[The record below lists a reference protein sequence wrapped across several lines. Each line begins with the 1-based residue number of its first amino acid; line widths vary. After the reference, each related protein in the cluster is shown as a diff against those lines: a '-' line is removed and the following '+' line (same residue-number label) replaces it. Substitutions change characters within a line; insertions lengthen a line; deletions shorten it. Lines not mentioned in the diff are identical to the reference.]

1 MNTNPLLVC
10 HRWLSFAG
18 KNYLLKSILLSSML
32 IVGTSVWSQPN
43 RRWDDQA
50 SIKRAKT
57 DSNLETAMGKY
68 LQEAKDKNLN
78 IQSVMVLQHGKVLYE
93 KWLNGGEP
101 QTPHIL
107 NSVSK
112 TFTSAAVGLAVGEG
126 LLSLDDKL
134 VSFFP
139 DDLPPTPSENLKK
152 VTIRHLLTMNCGH
165 DSEPSRR
172 RDGDTWVKTFLAW
185 PVEHEPGTWY
195 CYNSM
200 GTYMLSAIVQK
211 VTGQKIVDY
220 LQPRLFDPLGIEAPR
235 WEESPQGINCG
246 GWGLYLKT
254 EDLAKMGQLLLQKG
268 KWKKKQVLPKNYVTE
283 MTRAQVPCQPAGTSP
298 DKIAERGL
306 TKENSDWVQGY
317 GYQVW
322 RCRHNA
328 FRADGAGGQYII
340 VIPEKDAVVINTA
353 ELGDMQAELNLIW
366 DHILPALK

>member
-1 MNTNPLLVC
+1 MNTKHFLI
-10 HRWLSFAG
+10 RYS
-18 KNYLLKSILLSSML
+18 L
-32 IVGTSVWSQPN
+32 IVLFCLCGVCSYAMAPGSSK
-43 RRWDDQA
+43 A
-50 SIKRAKT
+50 SPKKTAIKRAKT
-57 DSNLETAMGKY
+57 SSNLQAAMDSY
-68 LQEAKDKNLN
+68 LQDAQEKNLN
-78 IQSVMVLQHGKVLYE
+78 IQSVMVLQHGKVIYE

-112 TFTSAAVGLAVGEG
+112 TFTSAAVGLAIEEG

-134 VSFFP
+134 ISFFP
-139 DDLPPTPSENLKK
+139 DDLPANPSENLKK
-152 VTIRHLLTMNCGH
+152 VTIHNLLTMNCGH
-165 DSEPSRR
+165 ESEPSRSK
-172 RDGDTWVKTFLAW
+172 DEDTWVKIFLNW

-268 KWKKKQVLPKNYVTE
+268 KWKGKQVLPENYVIEATK
-283 MTRAQVPCQPAGTSP
+283 AQVPCQPAGTRP
-298 DKIAERGL
+298 DKVAERGL

-340 VIPEKDAVVINTA
+340 VIPEKDAVVVNTA
-353 ELGDMQAELNLIW
+353 DLRNMQAELNLVW
-366 DHILPALK
+366 EHILPALK

>member
-1 MNTNPLLVC
+1 MKHFFNRCGLALLFC
-10 HRWLSFAG
+10 LAG
-18 KNYLLKSILLSSML
+18 LCCYALAPSTPKPAQKKAITL
-32 IVGTSVWSQPN
+32 
-43 RRWDDQA
+43 
-50 SIKRAKT
+50 KRAKA
-57 DSNLETAMGKY
+57 NGKLELAMERY
-68 LQEAKDKNLN
+68 LQDAKDKDLN

-93 KWLNGGEP
+93 KWMNGGEP
-101 QTPHIL
+101 QTPHVL

-112 TFTSAAVGLAVGEG
+112 TFTSAAVGLAIEEG
-126 LLSLDDKL
+126 LLSLDDKMI
-134 VSFFP
+134 SFFP
-139 DDLPPTPSENLKK
+139 DDLPPTLSENLKK
-152 VTIRHLLTMNCGH
+152 VTIHNLLTMNCGH

-172 RDGDTWVKTFLAW
+172 RDGDSWVKIFLNW
-185 PVEHEPGTWY
+185 PVEHEPGSWY

-211 VTGQKIVDY
+211 VTGQKVVDY

-268 KWKKKQVLPKNYVTE
+268 KWKGKQVLPKSYVLEATK
-283 MTRAQVPCQPAGTSP
+283 AQVPCQPAGTSP
-298 DKIAERGL
+298 DKVAERGL

-328 FRADGAGGQYII
+328 FRADGAGGQFII
-340 VIPEKDAVVINTA
+340 VIPEKDAVVVNTA
-353 ELGDMQAELNLIW
+353 NLGNMQAELNLVW

>member
-1 MNTNPLLVC
+1 MK
-10 HRWLSFAG
+10 H
-18 KNYLLKSILLSSML
+18 ILNCYGLTVL
-32 IVGTSVWSQPN
+32 FCLCGLYIY
-43 RRWDDQA
+43 A
-50 SIKRAKT
+50 SAPASPEATPKKTAIKRAKVN
-57 DSNLETAMGKY
+57 SSLKVAMDDY
-68 LQEAKDKNLN
+68 LQDAKEKNLN

-112 TFTSAAVGLAVGEG
+112 TFTSAAVGLAIEEG

-134 VSFFP
+134 ISFFP
-139 DDLPPTPSENLKK
+139 DDLPPSPSENLKK

-165 DSEPSRR
+165 DSEPSFR
-172 RDGDTWVKTFLAW
+172 RDIDTWVKTFLAW
-185 PVEHEPGTWY
+185 PVEHEPGTYY

-235 WEESPQGINCG
+235 WEVSPQGINCG

-268 KWKKKQVLPKNYVTE
+268 KWKNKQVLPENYVKE
-283 MTRAQVPCQPAGTSP
+283 MTSAQVPCQPSWIRA
-298 DKIAERGL
+298 DKVAESGL
-306 TKENSDWVQGY
+306 TPENSDWVQGY

-353 ELGDMQAELNLIW
+353 ELDDMQAELNLVW

>member
-1 MNTNPLLVC
+1 MHMKHFFNRYGLTVLFCLC
-10 HRWLSFAG
+10 GLCGYAT
-18 KNYLLKSILLSSML
+18 
-32 IVGTSVWSQPN
+32 TSGSPKT
-43 RRWDDQA
+43 A
-50 SIKRAKT
+50 PKKMAMKRAKT
-57 DSNLETAMGKY
+57 NSNLQAAMENY
-68 LQEAKDKNLN
+68 LLDAKEKDLN
-78 IQSVMVLQHGKVLYE
+78 IQSVMVLQHGKVIYE
-93 KWLNGGEP
+93 KWMNGGEP
-101 QTPHIL
+101 QMPHIL

-112 TFTSAAVGLAVGEG
+112 TFTSAAVGLAIDEG

-134 VSFFP
+134 ISFFP
-139 DDLPPTPSENLKK
+139 DDLPPTLSENLKK
-152 VTIRHLLTMNCGH
+152 VTIHNLLTMNCGQE
-165 DSEPSRR
+165 SEPSRKK
-172 RDGDTWVKTFLAW
+172 DGDTWVKIFLNW

-268 KWKKKQVLPKNYVTE
+268 KWKGKQVLPESYVTE
-283 MTRAQVPCQPAGTSP
+283 ATRAQVPCQPAGTRP

-340 VIPEKDAVVINTA
+340 VIPDKDAVVVNTA
-353 ELGDMQAELNLIW
+353 DLRNMQAELNLVW